1 MKLIDSRQM
10 TKTFSGDMPQQIT
23 MMSDLI
29 ITIILVI
36 TFALT
41 ILFSKLH
48 MLRAKKAIAL
58 MRSMG
63 YAKRNIRKWL
73 FARCMIQIL
82 CGLVLGILLHIF
94 CANGLLET
102 YMESMGMGSIELKS
116 ARLNMYVL
124 YPLLFI
130 MSAITAQ
137 WIVNR
142 TIPAWNIKD
151 LSEE

>member
-1 MKLIDSRQM
+1 M
-10 TKTFSGDMPQQIT
+10 
-23 MMSDLI
+23 
-29 ITIILVI
+29 
-36 TFALT
+36 
-41 ILFSKLH
+41 
-48 MLRAKKAIAL
+48 
-58 MRSMG
+58 
-63 YAKRNIRKWL
+63 
-73 FARCMIQIL
+73 
-82 CGLVLGILLHIF
+82 LGILLHIF

-102 YMESMGMGSIELKS
+102 YMESMGMGSIELRS

>member
-1 MKLIDSRQM
+1 
-10 TKTFSGDMPQQIT
+10 
-23 MMSDLI
+23 
-29 ITIILVI
+29 
-36 TFALT
+36 
-41 ILFSKLH
+41 
-48 MLRAKKAIAL
+48 
-58 MRSMG
+58 
-63 YAKRNIRKWL
+63 
-73 FARCMIQIL
+73 
-82 CGLVLGILLHIF
+82 
-94 CANGLLET
+94 
-102 YMESMGMGSIELKS
+102 MESMGMGSIELRS